1 MSASDQRNTMIVELN
16 NATNTPV
23 YRLQA
28 KNNAELIALARQP
41 VSHALSVGDLLVEKG
56 WRTAPQVLRMSASD
70 QRNTMIVELKNAT
83 NTPVYRLQA
92 KNNAELIAL
101 ARRPVSHALSVG
113 DLLVEKG
120 WRTADWART
129 NTTSGHRN
137 TLIVKLHNLTQTPIS
152 TLQGKNNAALIAMAN
167 PL

>member
-28 KNNAELIALARQP
+28 KNNAELIALARQ
-41 VSHALSVGDLLVEKG
+41 
-56 WRTAPQVLRMSASD
+56 
-70 QRNTMIVELKNAT
+70 
-83 NTPVYRLQA
+83 
-92 KNNAELIAL
+92 
-101 ARRPVSHALSVG
+101 PVSHALSVG

-152 TLQGKNNAALIAMAN
+152 TLQGKNNAALIAMAK